1 MNGVQIYE
9 GLLYCETPLLASY
22 VAILMGAS

>member
-9 GLLYCETPLLASY
+9 GLFYCETPLLASY
-22 VAILMGAS
+22 VAILMAAN